1 MKTLTV
7 RALSSRGVQL
17 ALLALAAAVAVA
29 GCRSAADAWQ
39 PSAVAREQSEDK
51 LTRALEYAEAAASV
65 EEIRIAGRDIWAIT
79 ADAALTAHPECASVV
94 GRGSS
99 GYPRAG
105 MGVVEGLNN
114 DSPLPADIED
124 GYFLRLY
131 GQPSRTYMDK
141 RRIVLLWLRLGAP
154 HDVAAVA
161 AEYIPESD
169 GFVGGPEVEWRR
181 TAEIRVAYCY
191 DSGGVELANFDRAAL
206 PPLNS
211 ANLADSFLSGEVHAR
226 VRWPGEFLCGSE
238 VTADFDTEELDE
250 NAPEYSGAAP
260 GSDPT
265 PAMWQALEDQGDNPD
280 DFEVWYVVG
289 PRRVWFAS
297 LDDRE
302 QDPTIVGRYADLHW
316 LGFNAEGVALWGVE
330 TSGVLYRC
338 EDEEE

>member
-1 MKTLTV
+1 MKALTTK
-7 RALSSRGVQL
+7 ALRSRGVHL
-17 ALLALAAAVAVA
+17 AMLALAAAAAVA

-39 PSAVAREQSEDK
+39 PRAVAWEQSEVR
-51 LTRALEYAEAAASV
+51 LARALEYAEAASDV
-65 EEIRIAGRDIWAIT
+65 EEIRIAGRDIWAIA

-94 GRGSS
+94 GSGRS

-105 MGVVEGLNN
+105 MGVVDGLNN
-114 DSPLPADIED
+114 DSPLPADIHER
-124 GYFLRLY
+124 YFPRLY
-131 GQPSRTYMDK
+131 GEPSRTYMDK
-141 RRIVLLWLRLGAP
+141 RRIVLLWLLLGAP
-154 HDVAAVA
+154 RDVAAA
-161 AEYIPESD
+161 AVEYIPESD
-169 GFVGGPEVEWRR
+169 GFAGGPEVEWRR

-191 DSGGVELANFDRAAL
+191 DKDGEELANFDRAAL
-206 PPLNS
+206 PPLS
-211 ANLADSFLSGEVHAR
+211 SVNLADSSLSDEVHVR
-226 VRWPGEFLCGSE
+226 VRQPGEFLCASE
-238 VTADFDTEELDE
+238 VTADFSVEGLDE

-260 GSDPT
+260 GSEPT
-265 PAMWQALEDQGDNPD
+265 PAMWQALEDHRENPD

-289 PRRVWFAS
+289 PRRALFAS